1 MANCPYCSKYFSKK
15 QAAIDHI
22 NKYHGNYLER
32 DGMDAAQALYFST
45 HGTLKGKC
53 MCGCGQDTEWNY
65 KTGKPYK
72 VSNDPQCRERLRR
85 QAVTNHKKIYG
96 TETLLNDMEHQKEMQ
111 KNRPTSGKYKFAD
124 GGEVGYLSSLEQ
136 NFLQFCDKVMEFTS
150 NMVQESPETFTYK
163 VPNDGKE
170 HQYIPDYYLPDYN
183 LLVEIKDGGENPNTN
198 PAFIKETKYKVAL
211 KDEVMR
217 KQNRYNYIKIVDK
230 KYGPFMEILYKISRS
245 ETDYKSP
252 GRTIAVITEHALM
265 DVEES
270 LNMNVFDYNSGGYL
284 LVVKPSNSDIV
295 IGVGLSQYP
304 QLTDMAYTDYTLNTI
319 DIVDAQSLMTSN
331 DTQLYK
337 FAEGTDK
344 DLTNVH
350 EVLNQIV
357 NGEFGNV
364 WDILSI
370 LAEHEIW
377 FTGINASISNN
388 SHNLMDFIL
397 EEESNRYDEVWVSY
411 RDEGRWKR
419 R

>member
-72 VSNDPQCRERLRR
+72 VSNNPQCRERLRR

-96 TETLLNDMEHQKEMQ
+96 TETLLNNMEHQREMQ
-111 KNRPTSGKYKFAD
+111 KNRPTAGKYKFSD

-163 VPNDGKE
+163 DPNDGKE

-295 IGVGLSQYP
+295 IGVGLSQCP

-319 DIVDAQSLMTSN
+319 DIVDAQNLMTSN

-337 FAEGTDK
+337 FAEGTNK
-344 DLTNVH
+344 DLTKVH
-350 EVLNQIV
+350 EVLDQIV

-364 WDILSI
+364 WDILAI